1 MVPIVREIHLDVNSL
16 AVGKL
21 GVIEFRTLP
30 FQPKRI
36 YWLSEVPAGVERG
49 HHAHKQLT
57 QLMCVPSGSVD
68 VDIYEGRKVSSYHL
82 DSSSPALLLKPGL
95 WRELKNFQVGTTVL
109 VLCDEIYLEE
119 DYIRDYQIYLDWFS
133 NHND

>member
-1 MVPIVREIHLDVNSL
+1 MVPSVREIDLDINSL
-16 AVGKL
+16 AFGKL
-21 GVIEFRTLP
+21 GVIEFKSLP

-36 YWLSEVPAGVERG
+36 YWLAEVPIDGERG
-49 HHAHKQLT
+49 HHAHKHLT

-68 VDIYEGRKVSSYHL
+68 IDIYEGRNVSRYHL
-82 DSSSPALLLKPGL
+82 DSGSPALLLKPGL

-109 VLCDEIYLEE
+109 VLCDDNYIEE

-133 NHND
+133 DHHA

>member
-21 GVIEFRTLP
+21 GVIEFKTLP

-57 QLMCVPSGSVD
+57 QLMWVPSGSVD
-68 VDIYEGRKVSSYHL
+68 VDIYEGLKVSSYHL

-95 WRELKNFQVGTTVL
+95 WRELKNFQEGTTVL
-109 VLCDEIYLEE
+109 VLCDTNYFEE
-119 DYIRDYQIYLDWFS
+119 DYIRDYQVYLDWFS
-133 NHND
+133 DHHD